1 VRVAASG
8 DKDRML
14 EVRLDAVRSI
24 VFLHPTSALQKADFE
39 QLSRTIDPH
48 IEKTGGLRGL
58 ILDLEAFPGWESIGA
73 MAAHFKF
80 VREHHTKVKKI
91 AVVTDAKI
99 GNLAETLAS
108 HFVAATIKHFP
119 GGQVQAAEKWIDD

>member
-1 VRVAASG
+1 
-8 DKDRML
+8 ML
-14 EVRLDAVRSI
+14 EVRLDAVHSI
-24 VFLHPTSALQKADFE
+24 VFLHPTSALQREDFE
-39 QLSRTIDPH
+39 HLSKTIDPH

-58 ILDLEAFPGWESIGA
+58 ILDLKAFPGWEGIGA

-99 GNLAETLAS
+99 GSLAESLAS

-119 GGQVQAAEKWIDD
+119 AGQVEAATKWVLD